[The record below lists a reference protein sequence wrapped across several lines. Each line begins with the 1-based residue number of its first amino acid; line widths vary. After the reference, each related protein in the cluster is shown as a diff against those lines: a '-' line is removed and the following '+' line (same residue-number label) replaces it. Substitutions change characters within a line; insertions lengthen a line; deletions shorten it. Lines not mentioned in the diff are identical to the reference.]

1 MISESLEKKELLN
14 PFYVMLGLLRFSAFI
29 IVMLAFLIVHSC
41 LALLIRDEKQK
52 LKVYLKSIPWFAQL
66 GLLVLNV
73 KVSLHGLRGEVKQRL
88 IVANHLSYLDVL
100 ILSAFYPALFITSVE
115 IKETFLLGKLTE
127 LAGCFFVERRKEK
140 RLASTKEEE
149 LSDMAGK
156 LQSGH
161 NIFLFPEGTSSDGC
175 QVLPFKATFFQLA
188 VDADLPVLP
197 LTLSYSGAGRDAV
210 PWYGKMTFPDH
221 LLKLCMQKEINAHV
235 IRAEEVKGSDRFE
248 LARITQNIIRTTYEK
263 Y

>member
-1 MISESLEKKELLN
+1 MISQSIEKKELVN
-14 PFYVMLGLLRFSAFI
+14 PFYVMVGILRFTAFSLVI
-29 IVMLAFLIVHSC
+29 GSFLIAHTFITFLTRS
-41 LALLIRDEKQK
+41 EKQK
-52 LKVYLKSIPWFAQL
+52 LRWYLKSIPFFAQL
-66 GLLVLNV
+66 GLLILNV

-100 ILSAFYPALFITSVE
+100 ILAAFYPSLFITSVE

-140 RLASTKEEE
+140 RTGKTKDIE
-149 LSDMAGK
+149 LNDMAEK
-156 LQSGH
+156 FQAGH

-188 VDADLPVLP
+188 IDANIPVLP
-197 LTLSYSGAGRDAV
+197 LTLSYSGDGKNAV

-235 IRAEEVKGSDRFE
+235 IRGQEVVGTDRFE
-248 LARITQNIIRTTYEK
+248 LARVTQNMIRTTYER

>member
-1 MISESLEKKELLN
+1 MISESFEKKEIVN

-29 IVMLAFLIVHSC
+29 LVMLSFLIVHTC
-41 LALLIRDEKQK
+41 LVLFVRNENKK
-52 LKVYLKSIPWFAQL
+52 LQLYLKSIPFFAQI

-100 ILSAFYPALFITSVE
+100 ILGAFYPSLFITSVE

-140 RLASTKEEE
+140 RTETTKGEE
-149 LSDMAGK
+149 LENMAQK
-156 LQSGH
+156 LNAGH
-161 NIFLFPEGTSSDGC
+161 NVFLFPEGTSSDGC

-188 VDADLPVLP
+188 VDANIPVLP
-197 LTLSYSGAGRDAV
+197 LTLSYSGAGKDAV

-221 LLKLCMQKEINAHV
+221 LFKLCMQKEIYAHV

-248 LARITQNIIRTTYEK
+248 LARLTQNIIRTTYER